1 MNKPSTGQVL
11 NAIGILMN
19 NADWDAVPASVL
31 QKVIDNPRDAGREF
45 TAFLKNGG
53 RVIVGEP
60 KVIPVDRTS
69 AFDPVAFIGKGWSI
83 VEEDERS
90 LALTEVDLS
99 KVSFETMLE
108 NGESSVVGEEKLKRL
123 KAQGNIRL
131 DAKVFQTLWE
141 NQHLIPAS
149 WKELTNGNTT
159 YVFFDGTVL
168 QDSFGGR
175 CVLCLYWDDGE
186 WYWFCYWLDSEWDA
200 LDPSA
205 VLAS

>member
-168 QDSFGGR
+168 QNSDGSR
-175 CVLCLYWDDGE
+175 CVLYLYWDDGE
-186 WYWFCYWLDSEWDA
+186 WDSLCDWLGHEWDA
-200 LDPSA
+200 RDPSA

>member
-1 MNKPSTGQVL
+1 MNKPSQGQVL
-11 NAIGILMN
+11 NAIAILMN
-19 NADWDAVPASVL
+19 NADWDAINGTVL
-31 QKVIDNPRDAGREF
+31 QKVIDNPRDAGSQF

-60 KVIPVDRTS
+60 KVIPIDRTS
-69 AFDPVAFIGKGWSI
+69 AFDPVAFIGEGWSI

-90 LALTEVDLS
+90 LKLGEVDLT
-99 KVSFETMLE
+99 KVNFETMLKE
-108 NGESSVVGEEKLKRL
+108 RESSVVGEEKLKRL
-123 KAQGNIRL
+123 KDAGHIRL

-149 WKELTNGNTT
+149 WKEPTNGNTT
-159 YVFFDGTVL
+159 YVFFDGTIL
-168 QDSFGGR
+168 RRSDGRR

-186 WYWFCYWLDSEWDA
+186 WHWYYLWLDNWWRA
-200 LDPSA
+200 NDPSA

>member
-45 TAFLKNGG
+45 TAFLKSGR

-60 KVIPVDRTS
+60 KVIPIDRAS
-69 AFDPVAFIGKGWSI
+69 AFDPVAFIGNGWSI

-168 QDSFGGR
+168 RDSDGSR
-175 CVLCLYWDDGE
+175 CVLYLCWNDGKWD
-186 WYWFCYWLDSEWDA
+186 WLCHWLDRKWNA
-200 LDPSA
+200 GDPSA